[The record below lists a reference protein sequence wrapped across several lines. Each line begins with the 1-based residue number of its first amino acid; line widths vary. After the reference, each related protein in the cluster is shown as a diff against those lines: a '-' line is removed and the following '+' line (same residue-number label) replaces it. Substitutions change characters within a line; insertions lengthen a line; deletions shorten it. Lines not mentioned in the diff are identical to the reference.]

1 MSSATDEFGAGMRP
15 RPGDLMGHPR
25 GLAYLV
31 GVEGFWAF
39 AFFGFQ
45 GLLTLYMTR
54 HILLPGHV
62 EHVIGFPLYRQMLQG
77 GGPALPAVDIASQT
91 YGFVSSLSYALPLLG
106 AVIADRWL
114 GTRRTMML
122 GLAIMAAAMAVAV
135 TEAGF
140 LAGLGLIILGSGLIK
155 CNLMVSISRLYSPDD
170 PRRTSAF
177 AIYLI
182 FANIGAFSWP
192 LIAGT
197 LAEKVSFPVG
207 ISALA
212 IGMILGFATYLAGRA
227 HMPSDPRTAKAA
239 PGAPAQARAGGQLR
253 IALILMAAMIPGTL
267 FFGAYQQSFNIF
279 PVWAADHVNRH
290 VFGFEV
296 PVTWFSTLDGL
307 LTIAGAMLTIRLWD
321 RQIAR
326 GRPMG
331 DMRRL
336 AVGAVLGVAGF
347 GFLAAAALIGGHA
360 PIVLAVGYFAL
371 VDPAITW
378 VDTVTLALVSRT
390 APAAINS
397 TMVGVYT
404 LSMAGS
410 YYITGQL
417 GRLYAHLS
425 PAVFWGT
432 HVAVMAAALVFLAV
446 AGAFIARGLARRPAE
461 AVGEPDA
468 AAATAVS

>member
-1 MSSATDEFGAGMRP
+1 MSSATDDFGAGLRP

-25 GLAYLV
+25 GLAFLS

-54 HILLPGHV
+54 HILVPGHV
-62 EHVIGFPLYRQMLQG
+62 EHVIGFPLYRALLER

-91 YGFVSSLSYALPLLG
+91 FGWMSSLSYALPLFG
-106 AVIADRWL
+106 AVVGDRWL
-114 GTRRTMML
+114 GTRRTMMV
-122 GLAIMAAAMAVAV
+122 GLTLMATAMAIMV

-140 LAGLGLIILGSGLIK
+140 LIGLLLMILGNGLTK
-155 CNLMVSISRLYSPDD
+155 CNLMVSISRLYSADD

-177 AIYLI
+177 AVYLI
-182 FANIGAFSWP
+182 FANIGAFCWP

-207 ISALA
+207 IAALA
-212 IGMILGFATYLAGRA
+212 VGMAAALTTSLLGRA
-227 HMPSDPRTAKAA
+227 HIPRGAPAAKAA
-239 PGAPAQARAGGQLR
+239 AGAPAAARPGGQLR
-253 IALILMAAMIPGTL
+253 IALILMAAMIPGIL
-267 FFGAYQQSFNIF
+267 YFGAYQQSFNIF
-279 PVWAADHVNRH
+279 PVWASAHVNRH

-336 AVGAVLGVAGF
+336 AVGAAMGVAGF
-347 GFLAAAALIGGHA
+347 GFLAAAALAGGQA
-360 PIVLAVGYFAL
+360 PIALAVGYFAL

-397 TMVGVYT
+397 TMVGVYG
-404 LSMAGS
+404 LSMAAA
-410 YYITGQL
+410 YFITGQL
-417 GRLYAHLS
+417 GRLYAHLT
-425 PAVFWGT
+425 PAAFWAT
-432 HVAVMAAALVFLAV
+432 HIAVEAAALLFLAL
-446 AGAFIARGLARRPAE
+446 AGPFIARALASHPAE
-461 AVGEPDA
+461 QSGDVA
-468 AAATAVS
+468 AAPAVS